1 MTHVLGRLRR
11 SRRARL
17 ALVAAGVLLV
27 LALSRA
33 WLGEQLETP
42 VASELAGIAGGL
54 VIAACIL
61 VLPRRRARAIRRPP
75 GPR

>member
-1 MTHVLGRLRR
+1 MRRIRGRLRR
-11 SRRARL
+11 SGRARITL
-17 ALVAAGVLLV
+17 ASAGVLLV
-27 LALSRA
+27 LALFRA

-42 VASELAGIAGGL
+42 VAGELAGIAGGL

-61 VLPRRRARAIRRPP
+61 VLPRREARAVRRRS